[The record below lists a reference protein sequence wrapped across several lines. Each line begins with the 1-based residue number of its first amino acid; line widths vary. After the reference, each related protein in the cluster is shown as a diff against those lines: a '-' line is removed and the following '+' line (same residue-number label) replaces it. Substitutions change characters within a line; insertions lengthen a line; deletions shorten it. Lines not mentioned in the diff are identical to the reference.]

1 MFGHDDKKDE
11 DRHEDA
17 QAADNNPAFNPV
29 SNNDDSSWQHP
40 GPPPADDGD
49 NQADQSGPT
58 EDFTAGHTDDSDQS
72 DQAQAPASVDAPD
85 LNPEH
90 ALPASDDADTSF
102 GSPATASDFGGTA
115 DNSNHDLIDL
125 KQEALGKL
133 SPLIGHLDQSPEEK
147 FRTLMMM
154 IQASDDQSLIR
165 QAYDTA
171 SQIDDEKTR
180 AQALLDIVNE
190 INYFTQNPQN
200 SKPE

>member
-11 DRHEDA
+11 DKHEG
-17 QAADNNPAFNPV
+17 AAVNPV
-29 SNNDDSSWQHP
+29 SDSGSDWQHP
-40 GPPPADDGD
+40 GPPPADD
-49 NQADQSGPT
+49 NSQAGPT
-58 EDFTAGHTDDSDQS
+58 EDFTAGHSDEPS
-72 DQAQAPASVDAPD
+72 DTPAPAADQPD
-85 LNPEH
+85 LNPSHE
-90 ALPASDDADTSF
+90 LPATDSDHASA
-102 GSPATASDFGGTA
+102 PAGSDFNAATT
-115 DNSNHDLIDL
+115 DNTDNGSSDDLIDL

-171 SQIDDEKTR
+171 LTIDDEKTR

-190 INYFTQNPQN
+190 INYFTQNP
-200 SKPE
+200 KAE